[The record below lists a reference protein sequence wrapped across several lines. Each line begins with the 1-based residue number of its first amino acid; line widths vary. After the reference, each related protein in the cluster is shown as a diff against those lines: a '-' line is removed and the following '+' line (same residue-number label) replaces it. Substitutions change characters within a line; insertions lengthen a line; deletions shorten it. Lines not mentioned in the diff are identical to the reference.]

1 MLTNLFEKLR
11 GQLIVSAQAQANEPL
26 HGAMHMVAMAR
37 AAIEG
42 GAAGL
47 RCEGPADIEA
57 IRAAVGVPLIGL
69 WKVAPGGVCIT
80 PTFEA
85 ARAVVAAGAD
95 IVAIDATMRER
106 PVPVHALIRYI
117 QETLQRPVM
126 ADVSNLEEGIAA
138 VASGADCVGPTLSG
152 YTGGPVPTE
161 PDWDLLT
168 GLLASVSV
176 PVVMEGRIWE
186 PIQAARALRQGA
198 WAVVVGSAI
207 TRPQLITRRFTTAI
221 QSL

>member
-1 MLTNLFEKLR
+1 MNPTLFERLR
-11 GQLIVSAQAQANEPL
+11 GQLIVSVQAQSHEPL
-26 HGAMHMVAMAR
+26 HGSGHMVAMAH
-37 AAIEG
+37 AALEG

-47 RCEGPADIEA
+47 RCESPADIQA
-57 IRAAVGVPLIGL
+57 IRASVDVPLIGL

-80 PTFEA
+80 PTGEA

-95 IVAIDATMRER
+95 IVAIDATMRDR
-106 PVPVHALIRYI
+106 PVAVGELIRYI
-117 QETLQRPVM
+117 HQELQRPVM

-138 VASGADCVGPTLSG
+138 AQAGADCVGPTLSG
-152 YTGGPVPTE
+152 YMGMPVPVE
-161 PDWDLLT
+161 PDWDLLA
-168 GLLASVSV
+168 GLLRHVSV

-186 PIQAARALRQGA
+186 PAEAARALREGA

-207 TRPQLITRRFTTAI
+207 TRPQLITRRFATAI

>member
-1 MLTNLFEKLR
+1 VQTDLFEGLR
-11 GQLIVSAQAQANEPL
+11 GRLIVSAQAQAHEPL
-26 HGAMHMVAMAR
+26 HGAVHMVAMAR

-47 RCEGPADIEA
+47 RCEGPADIGA

-69 WKVAPGGVCIT
+69 WKVATGGVCIT
-80 PTFEA
+80 PTYEA

-95 IVAIDATMRER
+95 IVAIDATMRDRLVSVGE
-106 PVPVHALIRYI
+106 LIRYI
-117 QETLQRPVM
+117 HEELQRPVM
-126 ADVSNLEEGIAA
+126 ADVSSLEEGIAA
-138 VASGADCVGPTLSG
+138 AQAGADCVGPTLSG
-152 YTGGPVPTE
+152 YMAGPVPVE
-161 PDWDLLT
+161 PDWDLLA
-168 GLLASVSV
+168 GLLRHVSV

-186 PIQAARALRQGA
+186 PAEAARALREGA

-207 TRPQLITRRFTTAI
+207 TRPQLITRRFVEAI